1 MSKKSHAISFHHAWD
16 GLTHAFSTQP
26 NFGIHLFLSSLA
38 VIGGLYFRISTT
50 EWLIIFL
57 TIATGLVIE
66 LVNTAIESTVD
77 LITSKRHPI
86 AKIAKDTSAAA
97 MLIYAVG
104 AVVVASVIFLPK
116 IWPSF

>member
-1 MSKKSHAISFHHAWD
+1 MKSMHTISFKHAWN

-26 NFGIHLFLSSLA
+26 NFGIHLLLSSLA
-38 VIGGLYFRISTT
+38 VAGGFFFKITNT
-50 EWLIIFL
+50 EWLVILL
-57 TIATGLVIE
+57 TISIGLVIE
-66 LVNTAIESTVD
+66 LINTAIESTVD

-104 AVVVASVIFLPK
+104 AIVVASVIFLPK
-116 IWPSF
+116 IWPYF